1 MQAHT
6 HTHKNIHISQHPT
19 LWTRQQQKVEWA
31 VDKQKVEE
39 EDWPCDAPVCGHDED
54 GGHVRLQGSVQER
67 EALNVQHVNFVDE
80 QHLQQPQIS
89 VNITISW
96 LNILPQFP
104 SLIG

>member
-1 MQAHT
+1 MHAGT
-6 HTHKNIHISQHPT
+6 HTHIHIPQHPT
-19 LWTRQQQKVEWA
+19 LCTGQQQKAERT

-67 EALNVQHVNFVDE
+67 EALDVQHVNLVNE

-89 VNITISW
+89 INITISG